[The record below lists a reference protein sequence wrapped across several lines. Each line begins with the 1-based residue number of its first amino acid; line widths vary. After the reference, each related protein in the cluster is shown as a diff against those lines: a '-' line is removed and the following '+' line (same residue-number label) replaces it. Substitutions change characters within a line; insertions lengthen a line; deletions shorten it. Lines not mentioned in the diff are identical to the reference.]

1 MTFVIAFSGPNQL
14 PTRQVFVTLMILAS
28 LAFLFGVVTIA
39 WPAVTLVA
47 LAILFGLYAII
58 NGVMLIAASVRMW
71 VPNRVIGAVLGV
83 VDLAAGVI
91 ALGWPESTVVA
102 LAVVVGAWALVTGAV
117 EAVVVSRLWRTFH
130 EVRAVAWP
138 AVRAILALVA
148 GILILARPVAG
159 AFGVALLVGVYSLIC
174 AGVLFG
180 LAWQLRRATTEWQR
194 PAGRRAVRR
203 RAVRTGAGASSA

>member
-1 MTFVIAFSGPNQL
+1 MTFVIAFSGPSQL
-14 PTRQVFVTLMILAS
+14 PIRRVFATLAMLGA

-58 NGVMLIAASVRMW
+58 NGVMLIAASLRAW
-71 VPNRVIGAVLGV
+71 VPNRVISAVLGV

-91 ALGWPESTVVA
+91 ALGWPGVTVVA

-130 EVRAVAWP
+130 EVHAVAWP
-138 AVRAILALVA
+138 GVRAVLALVA

-159 AFGVALLVGVYSLIC
+159 AFGVALVVGVYALIC

-180 LAWQLRRATTEWQR
+180 LAWQLRRATTERER
-194 PAGRRAVRR
+194 PAGRRV
-203 RAVRTGAGASSA
+203 VPTGAGASPA